1 MSRRRVVGNGGLHR
15 AVGIHSDLV
24 CVGCAQRLGLLLLY
38 DREQLEPG
46 EITVKGSLT
55 RRKIIWLAGVAGTAM
70 VGIAY
75 VLWRR
80 RARVSGSI
88 TEVAR
93 HVPQG
98 PYRIGAFIVALKT
111 GRDPSDFVLSVA
123 HSSRPE
129 RLLWQSIPGKS
140 FVSAAE
146 GKERVH
152 ESRAHLT
159 LEDEIRKLHP
169 DQTIDRVEER
179 GTDLVISGRLTNG
192 PDQGGVGYTL
202 SFSPVTGGRLRF
214 EAEVEEPCNRVYLTH
229 ASSSEERFFG
239 FGTQFSYF
247 DMKGHLVPILI
258 REQGIGRGEQ
268 PVTWAVDWRA
278 GAGGD
283 PYTSYASVPHY
294 ITSEARS
301 LFLENYE
308 YSTFDLREDDRV
320 QIGVFSSLMR
330 GQILGGDTPTQLIEQ
345 YTEYSGRMRPLPE
358 WIISGAVVGLQGGT
372 ERVRRIS
379 DKLESLGTPIAA
391 LWLQDWVGQRKTSF
405 GTQLWWNWE
414 LDRDHYPNWGPLR
427 EGLEEKN
434 IKLLTYIN
442 PFLCVDVSEKEGHR
456 RNLFEE
462 AARSG
467 YLVKNQDGEPY
478 KITISSFSAAL
489 VDLTNPEAWNWIKD
503 IIKGELIRNGASGW
517 MADFG
522 EGLPYDAV
530 LFSGADPKSYHDRY
544 AEEWARV
551 NREAISEAGRG
562 EDIVFFNRS
571 GYTKSPCYSTLFWV
585 GDQLVDW
592 DEHDGIKSAVTGLLS
607 SGLSGYSLE
616 HSDVGGYTA
625 IDNLLFKYHRSKELL
640 LRWIELGA
648 FTTVFRTHE
657 GNIPEVNH
665 QIYSDRE
672 TLTHFARFAKVYAAW
687 KPYRME
693 LVKEASETGLPV
705 LRHPF
710 IHYPDDLEVPGLDYQ
725 FMVGPELMVAPV
737 LDPGEDSVEVYFP
750 AGRWVHLWTGERYG
764 SPQRGVNET
773 VPAPVGEPAVFYKE
787 DSAEGTRF
795 REELERGGLL

>member
-1 MSRRRVVGNGGLHR
+1 VRRL
-15 AVGIHSDLV
+15 
-24 CVGCAQRLGLLLLY
+24 
-38 DREQLEPG
+38 
-46 EITVKGSLT
+46 LT
-55 RRKIIWLAGVAGTAM
+55 RRTFLSLAGVGIAGTTLLGA
-70 VGIAY
+70 AY
-75 VLWRR
+75 ALWRR
-80 RARVSGSI
+80 PARVSGAI

-93 HVPQG
+93 HVSPV
-98 PYRIGAFIVALKT
+98 PHRIGAFTVMLET
-111 GRDPSDFVLSVA
+111 GRGPSDVVLSVA
-123 HSSRPE
+123 HSSKPDRV
-129 RLLWQSIPGKS
+129 LWQSIPGES
-140 FVSAAE
+140 FLSAAE
-146 GKERVH
+146 GKETVR

-169 DQTIDRVEER
+169 DQTIDRIEER
-179 GTDLVISGRLTNG
+179 GTGLVITGRLTKGGN
-192 PDQGGVGYTL
+192 QRGVGYKL
-202 SFSPVTGGRLRF
+202 SFSPVTDGRLRF
-214 EAEVEEPCNRVYLTH
+214 EAEVEEPYNRVYLTH

-239 FGTQFSYF
+239 FGTQFTYF

-268 PVTWAVDWRA
+268 PVTWAVNWRA

-320 QIGVFSSLMR
+320 QVGVFSSLMR
-330 GQILGGDTPTQLIEQ
+330 GQILSGDTPAQLVEQ

-358 WIISGAVVGLQGGT
+358 WITSGAVVGLQGGT
-372 ERVRRIS
+372 DRALRIS
-379 DKLESLGTPIAA
+379 EELESLGTPIAA
-391 LWLQDWVGQRKTSF
+391 IWLQDWVGQRKTSF

-414 LDRDHYPNWGPLR
+414 LDRDHYLGWSSLR
-427 EGLEEKN
+427 ENLEERN
-434 IKLLTYIN
+434 IRLMTYIN
-442 PFLCVDVSEKEGHR
+442 PFLCDDAVQKKNHR

-462 AARSG
+462 AARNG
-467 YLVKNQDGEPY
+467 YLVKKQDGEPY
-478 KITISSFSAAL
+478 RITISSFSAAL
-489 VDLTNPEAWNWIKD
+489 VDLTNPEAWTWIKD
-503 IIKGELIRNGASGW
+503 IIKGELIGNGASGW

-522 EGLPYDAV
+522 EGLPYNAV
-530 LFSGADPKSYHDRY
+530 LFSGADPKRYHNRY

-562 EDIVFFNRS
+562 DDIVFFNRS
-571 GYTKSPCYSTLFWV
+571 GYTESPRYSTLFWV

-616 HSDVGGYTA
+616 HSDIGGYTA
-625 IDNLLFKYHRSKELL
+625 IDNPLFEYHRSKELL

-687 KPYRME
+687 KPYRTK

-705 LRHPF
+705 IRHPF
-710 IHYPDDLEVPGLDYQ
+710 IHYPKDPEVLALNYQ
-725 FMVGPELMVAPV
+725 YMVGPELMVAPV
-737 LDPGEDSVEVYFP
+737 LDPGADAVRVYIP

-764 SPQRGVNET
+764 APERGAYET
-773 VPAPVGEPAVFYKE
+773 LSAPIGEPAVFYKE
-787 DSAEGTRF
+787 GPEEGTRF
-795 REELERGGLL
+795 REELGRRGLL

>member
-1 MSRRRVVGNGGLHR
+1 VRRL
-15 AVGIHSDLV
+15 
-24 CVGCAQRLGLLLLY
+24 
-38 DREQLEPG
+38 
-46 EITVKGSLT
+46 LT
-55 RRKIIWLAGVAGTAM
+55 RRTFLSLAGVGIAGTTLLGA
-70 VGIAY
+70 AY
-75 VLWRR
+75 ALWRR
-80 RARVSGSI
+80 PARVSGAI

-93 HVPQG
+93 HVSPV
-98 PYRIGAFIVALKT
+98 PHRIGAFTVMLET
-111 GRDPSDFVLSVA
+111 GRGPSDVVLSVA
-123 HSSRPE
+123 HSSKPDRV
-129 RLLWQSIPGKS
+129 LWQSIPGES
-140 FVSAAE
+140 FLSAAE
-146 GKERVH
+146 GKETVR

-169 DQTIDRVEER
+169 DQTIDRIEER
-179 GTDLVISGRLTNG
+179 GTGLVVTGRLTKGGN
-192 PDQGGVGYTL
+192 QRGVGYKL
-202 SFSPVTGGRLRF
+202 SFSPVTDGRLRF
-214 EAEVEEPCNRVYLTH
+214 EAEVEEPYNRVYLTH

-239 FGTQFSYF
+239 FGTQFTYF

-268 PVTWAVDWRA
+268 PVTWAVNWRA

-320 QIGVFSSLMR
+320 QVGVFSSLMR
-330 GQILGGDTPTQLIEQ
+330 GQILSGDTPAQLVEQ

-358 WIISGAVVGLQGGT
+358 WITSGAVVGLQGGT
-372 ERVRRIS
+372 DRALRIS
-379 DKLESLGTPIAA
+379 EELESLGTPIAA
-391 LWLQDWVGQRKTSF
+391 IWLQDWVGQRKTSF

-414 LDRDHYPNWGPLR
+414 LDRDHYLGWSSLR
-427 EGLEEKN
+427 ENLEERN
-434 IKLLTYIN
+434 IRLMTYIN
-442 PFLCVDVSEKEGHR
+442 PFLCDDAVQKKNHR

-462 AARSG
+462 AARNG
-467 YLVKNQDGEPY
+467 YLVKKQDGEPY
-478 KITISSFSAAL
+478 RITISSFSAAL
-489 VDLTNPEAWNWIKD
+489 VDLTNPEAWTWIKD
-503 IIKGELIRNGASGW
+503 IIKGELIGNGASGW

-522 EGLPYDAV
+522 EGLPYNAV
-530 LFSGADPKSYHDRY
+530 LFSGADPKRYHNRY

-562 EDIVFFNRS
+562 DDIVFFNRS
-571 GYTKSPCYSTLFWV
+571 GYTESPRYSTLFWV

-616 HSDVGGYTA
+616 HSDIGGYTA
-625 IDNLLFKYHRSKELL
+625 IDNPLFEYHRSKELL

-687 KPYRME
+687 KPYRTK

-705 LRHPF
+705 IRHPF
-710 IHYPDDLEVPGLDYQ
+710 IHYPKDPEVLALNYQ
-725 FMVGPELMVAPV
+725 YMVGPELMVAPV
-737 LDPGEDSVEVYFP
+737 LDPGADAVRVYIP

-764 SPQRGVNET
+764 APERGAYET
-773 VPAPVGEPAVFYKE
+773 LSAPIGEPAVFYKE
-787 DSAEGTRF
+787 GPEEGTRF
-795 REELERGGLL
+795 REELGRRGLL

>member
-1 MSRRRVVGNGGLHR
+1 L
-15 AVGIHSDLV
+15 
-24 CVGCAQRLGLLLLY
+24 
-38 DREQLEPG
+38 
-46 EITVKGSLT
+46 LT
-55 RRKIIWLAGVAGTAM
+55 RRTFLSLAGVGIAGTTLLGATY
-70 VGIAY
+70 A
-75 VLWRR
+75 LWRR
-80 RARVSGSI
+80 PARVSGAI

-93 HVPQG
+93 HFSPVPH
-98 PYRIGAFIVALKT
+98 RIGAFTVMLET
-111 GRDPSDFVLSVA
+111 GRGPSDVVLSVA
-123 HSSRPE
+123 HSSKPDRV
-129 RLLWQSIPGKS
+129 LWQSIPGES
-140 FVSAAE
+140 FLSAAE
-146 GKERVH
+146 GKETVR

-169 DQTIDRVEER
+169 DQTIDRIEER
-179 GTDLVISGRLTNG
+179 GTDLVITGRLTRGGN
-192 PDQGGVGYTL
+192 QRGVGYKL
-202 SFSPVTGGRLRF
+202 SFSPVTDGRLRF
-214 EAEVEEPCNRVYLTH
+214 EAEVEEPYNRVYLTH

-239 FGTQFSYF
+239 FGTQFTYF

-268 PVTWAVDWRA
+268 PITWAVNWRA

-320 QIGVFSSLMR
+320 QVGVFSSLMR
-330 GQILGGDTPTQLIEQ
+330 GQILSGDTPAQLIEQ

-358 WIISGAVVGLQGGT
+358 WITSGAVVGLQGGT
-372 ERVRRIS
+372 DRALRIS
-379 DKLESLGTPIAA
+379 EELESLGTPIAA
-391 LWLQDWVGQRKTSF
+391 IWLQDWVGQRKTSF

-414 LDRDHYPNWGPLR
+414 LDRDHYLGWSSLR
-427 EGLEEKN
+427 ENLEERN
-434 IKLLTYIN
+434 IRLMTYIN
-442 PFLCVDVSEKEGHR
+442 PFLCDDAVQKKNHR

-462 AARSG
+462 AARNG

-478 KITISSFSAAL
+478 RITISSFSAAL
-489 VDLTNPEAWNWIKD
+489 VDLTNPEAWTWIKD
-503 IIKGELIRNGASGW
+503 IIKGELIGNGASGW

-522 EGLPYDAV
+522 EGLPYNAA

-562 EDIVFFNRS
+562 DDIVFFNRS
-571 GYTKSPCYSTLFWV
+571 GYTESPRYSTLFWV

-616 HSDVGGYTA
+616 HSDIGGYTA
-625 IDNLLFKYHRSKELL
+625 IDNPLFEYHRSKELL

-705 LRHPF
+705 IRHPF
-710 IHYPDDLEVPGLDYQ
+710 IHYPKDPKVLALNYQ
-725 FMVGPELMVAPV
+725 YMVGPELMVAPV
-737 LDPGEDSVEVYFP
+737 LDPGADAVRVYIP

-764 SPQRGVNET
+764 APERGAYET
-773 VPAPVGEPAVFYKE
+773 VSAPIGEPAVFYKE
-787 DSAEGTRF
+787 GPEEGTRF
-795 REELERGGLL
+795 REELGRRGLL

>member
-1 MSRRRVVGNGGLHR
+1 
-15 AVGIHSDLV
+15 
-24 CVGCAQRLGLLLLY
+24 LY
-38 DREQLEPG
+38 DGDRKEPE
-46 EITVKGSLT
+46 EIAVKRTLT
-55 RRKIIWLAGVAGTAM
+55 RKTFLWLAGIGVAGTAILG
-70 VGIAY
+70 VAY
-75 VLWRR
+75 LLWSRR
-80 RARVSGSI
+80 DPVSGSI

-93 HVPQG
+93 NVSPG
-98 PYRIGAFIVALKT
+98 PYRIGAFTVMMET
-111 GRDPSDFVLSVA
+111 GRSPSEVVLSVA
-123 HSSRPE
+123 HSSRSD
-129 RLLWQSIPGKS
+129 RILWQSIPGES
-140 FVSAAE
+140 FISAAE
-146 GKERVH
+146 GRETIH

-159 LEDEIRKLHP
+159 LEDEIRKLLP
-169 DQTIDRVEER
+169 DQTIDRAEMR
-179 GTDLVISGRLTNG
+179 GNALVITGRLTNRDD
-192 PDQGGVGYTL
+192 PMGVVYML
-202 SFSPVTGGRLRF
+202 SFSPVTDERLRF
-214 EAEVEEPCNRVYLTH
+214 QAEVEEPYNRVYLTH
-229 ASSSEERFFG
+229 ASSPEERFFG
-239 FGTQFSYF
+239 FGTQFTHF
-247 DMKGHLVPILI
+247 DKKGHLVPILI

-294 ITSEARS
+294 MTSEARS

-308 YSTFDLREDDRV
+308 YSTFDLRRDDRV

-330 GQILGGDTPTQLIEQ
+330 GQILAGDTPSRLIEQ

-358 WIISGAVVGLQGGT
+358 WILSGAVVGLQSGT
-372 ERVRRIS
+372 DRVRRIS
-379 DKLESLGTPIAA
+379 DELESLGTPIAA
-391 LWLQDWVGQRKTSF
+391 LWLQDWVGQRKTTF

-414 LDRDHYPNWGPLR
+414 LDRDHYPDWGSLR
-427 EGLEEKN
+427 ESLEEMN
-434 IKLLTYIN
+434 IRLMTYIN
-442 PFLCVDVSEKEGHR
+442 PFLCDDVAQKRNHR

-462 AARSG
+462 AARNG
-467 YLVKNQDGEPY
+467 YFVKNQEGEPY

-489 VDLTNPEAWNWIKD
+489 VDLTNPEAWSWIKD
-503 IIKGELIRNGASGW
+503 IIKGELIGNGASGW

-551 NREAISEAGRG
+551 NREAISEVGRG
-562 EDIVFFNRS
+562 DDIVFFNRS

-616 HSDVGGYTA
+616 HSDIGGYTA
-625 IDNLLFKYHRSKELL
+625 LDHPLFEYHRSRELL

-665 QIYSDRE
+665 QIYSDTQ

-687 KPYRME
+687 KPYRID
-693 LVKEASETGLPV
+693 LVKEASQSGLPV

-710 IHYPDDLEVPGLDYQ
+710 IHYPNDPEVSGLEYQ

-737 LDPGEDSVEVYFP
+737 LDPGEDSVDIYLP
-750 AGRWVHLWTGERYG
+750 AGKWVHLWTGERYG
-764 SPQRGVNET
+764 LPRRGAHET
-773 VPAPVGEPAVFYKE
+773 VPAPIGEPAVFYKE

-795 REELERGGLL
+795 REELDRRGLL

>member
-1 MSRRRVVGNGGLHR
+1 L
-15 AVGIHSDLV
+15 
-24 CVGCAQRLGLLLLY
+24 
-38 DREQLEPG
+38 
-46 EITVKGSLT
+46 LT
-55 RRKIIWLAGVAGTAM
+55 RRTFLSLAGVGIAGTTLLGA
-70 VGIAY
+70 AY
-75 VLWRR
+75 ALWRR
-80 RARVSGSI
+80 PARVSGAI

-93 HVPQG
+93 HVSPV
-98 PYRIGAFIVALKT
+98 PHRIGAFTVMLET
-111 GRDPSDFVLSVA
+111 GRGPSDVVLSVA
-123 HSSRPE
+123 HSSKPDRV
-129 RLLWQSIPGKS
+129 LWQSIPGES
-140 FVSAAE
+140 FLSAAE
-146 GKERVH
+146 GKETVR

-169 DQTIDRVEER
+169 DQTIDRIEER
-179 GTDLVISGRLTNG
+179 GTDLVITGRLTK
-192 PDQGGVGYTL
+192 GGNQRGAGYKL
-202 SFSPVTGGRLRF
+202 SFSPVTDGRLRF
-214 EAEVEEPCNRVYLTH
+214 EAEVEEPYNRVYLTH

-239 FGTQFSYF
+239 FGTQFTYF

-268 PVTWAVDWRA
+268 PVTWAVNWRA

-320 QIGVFSSLMR
+320 QVGVFSSLMR
-330 GQILGGDTPTQLIEQ
+330 GQILSGDTPAQLVEQ

-358 WIISGAVVGLQGGT
+358 WITSGAVVGLQGGT
-372 ERVRRIS
+372 DRALRIS
-379 DKLESLGTPIAA
+379 EELESLGTPIAA
-391 LWLQDWVGQRKTSF
+391 IWLQDWVGQRKTSF

-414 LDRDHYPNWGPLR
+414 LDRDHYLGWSSLR
-427 EGLEEKN
+427 ENLEERN
-434 IKLLTYIN
+434 IRLMTYIN
-442 PFLCVDVSEKEGHR
+442 PFLCDDAVQKKNHR

-462 AARSG
+462 AARNG

-478 KITISSFSAAL
+478 RITISSFSAAL
-489 VDLTNPEAWNWIKD
+489 VDLTNPEAWTWIKD
-503 IIKGELIRNGASGW
+503 IIKGELIGNGASGW

-522 EGLPYDAV
+522 EGLPYNAV
-530 LFSGADPKSYHDRY
+530 LFSGADPKRYHNRY

-562 EDIVFFNRS
+562 DDIVFFNRS
-571 GYTKSPCYSTLFWV
+571 GYTESPRYSTLFWV

-616 HSDVGGYTA
+616 HSDIGGYTA
-625 IDNLLFKYHRSKELL
+625 IDNPLFEYHRSKELL

-687 KPYRME
+687 KPYRTE

-705 LRHPF
+705 IRHPF
-710 IHYPDDLEVPGLDYQ
+710 IHYPKDPEVLALNYQ
-725 FMVGPELMVAPV
+725 YMVGPELMVAPV
-737 LDPGEDSVEVYFP
+737 LDPGADAVRVYIP

-764 SPQRGVNET
+764 APERGAYET
-773 VPAPVGEPAVFYKE
+773 LSAPIGEPAVFYKE
-787 DSAEGTRF
+787 GSEEGTRF
-795 REELERGGLL
+795 REELGRRGLL

>member
-1 MSRRRVVGNGGLHR
+1 L
-15 AVGIHSDLV
+15 
-24 CVGCAQRLGLLLLY
+24 
-38 DREQLEPG
+38 
-46 EITVKGSLT
+46 LT
-55 RRKIIWLAGVAGTAM
+55 RRTFLSLAGVGIAGTTLLGA
-70 VGIAY
+70 AY
-75 VLWRR
+75 ALWRR
-80 RARVSGSI
+80 PARVSGAI

-93 HVPQG
+93 HVSPV
-98 PYRIGAFIVALKT
+98 PHRIGAFTVMLET
-111 GRDPSDFVLSVA
+111 GRGPSDVVLSVA
-123 HSSRPE
+123 HSSKPDRV
-129 RLLWQSIPGKS
+129 LWQSIPGES
-140 FVSAAE
+140 FLSAAE
-146 GKERVH
+146 GKETVR

-159 LEDEIRKLHP
+159 LADEIRKLHP
-169 DQTIDRVEER
+169 DQTIDRIEER
-179 GTDLVISGRLTNG
+179 GTDLVITGRLTK
-192 PDQGGVGYTL
+192 GGNQRGAGYKL
-202 SFSPVTGGRLRF
+202 SFSPVTDGRLRF
-214 EAEVEEPCNRVYLTH
+214 EAEVEEPYNRVYLTH

-239 FGTQFSYF
+239 FGTQFTYF

-268 PVTWAVDWRA
+268 PVTWAVNWRA

-320 QIGVFSSLMR
+320 QVGVFSSLMR
-330 GQILGGDTPTQLIEQ
+330 GQILSGDTPAQLVEQ

-358 WIISGAVVGLQGGT
+358 WITSGAVVGLQGGT
-372 ERVRRIS
+372 DRALRIS
-379 DKLESLGTPIAA
+379 EELESLGTPIAA
-391 LWLQDWVGQRKTSF
+391 IWLQDWVGQRKTSF

-414 LDRDHYPNWGPLR
+414 LDRDHYLGWSSLR
-427 EGLEEKN
+427 ENLEERN
-434 IKLLTYIN
+434 IRLMTYIN
-442 PFLCVDVSEKEGHR
+442 PFLCDDAVQKKNHR

-462 AARSG
+462 AARNG

-478 KITISSFSAAL
+478 RITISSFSAAL
-489 VDLTNPEAWNWIKD
+489 VDLTNPEAWTWIKD
-503 IIKGELIRNGASGW
+503 IIKGELIGNGASGW

-522 EGLPYDAV
+522 EGLPYNAV
-530 LFSGADPKSYHDRY
+530 LFSGADPKRYHNRY

-562 EDIVFFNRS
+562 DDIVFFNRS
-571 GYTKSPCYSTLFWV
+571 GYTESPRYSTLFWV

-616 HSDVGGYTA
+616 HSDIGGYTA
-625 IDNLLFKYHRSKELL
+625 IDNPLFEYHRSKELL

-687 KPYRME
+687 KPYRTE

-705 LRHPF
+705 IRHPF
-710 IHYPDDLEVPGLDYQ
+710 IHYPKDPEVLALNYQ
-725 FMVGPELMVAPV
+725 YMVGPELMVAPV
-737 LDPGEDSVEVYFP
+737 LDPGADAVRVYIP

-764 SPQRGVNET
+764 APERGAYET
-773 VPAPVGEPAVFYKE
+773 VSAPIGEPAVFYKE
-787 DSAEGTRF
+787 GPEEGTRF
-795 REELERGGLL
+795 REELGRRGLL

>member
-1 MSRRRVVGNGGLHR
+1 VRRL
-15 AVGIHSDLV
+15 
-24 CVGCAQRLGLLLLY
+24 
-38 DREQLEPG
+38 
-46 EITVKGSLT
+46 LT
-55 RRKIIWLAGVAGTAM
+55 RRTFLSLAGVGIAGTTLLGA
-70 VGIAY
+70 AY
-75 VLWRR
+75 ALWRR
-80 RARVSGSI
+80 PARVSGAI

-93 HVPQG
+93 HVSPV
-98 PYRIGAFIVALKT
+98 PHRIGAFTVMLET
-111 GRDPSDFVLSVA
+111 GRGPSDVVLSVA
-123 HSSRPE
+123 HSSKPDRV
-129 RLLWQSIPGKS
+129 LWQSIPGES
-140 FVSAAE
+140 FLSAAE
-146 GKERVH
+146 GKETVR

-169 DQTIDRVEER
+169 DQTIDRIEER
-179 GTDLVISGRLTNG
+179 GTGLVITGRLTKGGN
-192 PDQGGVGYTL
+192 QRGVGYKL
-202 SFSPVTGGRLRF
+202 SFSPVTDGRLRF
-214 EAEVEEPCNRVYLTH
+214 EAEVEEPYNRVYLTH

-239 FGTQFSYF
+239 FGTQFTYF

-268 PVTWAVDWRA
+268 PITWAVNWRA

-320 QIGVFSSLMR
+320 QVGVFSSLMR
-330 GQILGGDTPTQLIEQ
+330 GQILSGDTPAQLVEQ

-358 WIISGAVVGLQGGT
+358 WITSGAVVGLQGGT
-372 ERVRRIS
+372 DRALRIS
-379 DKLESLGTPIAA
+379 EELESLGTPIAA
-391 LWLQDWVGQRKTSF
+391 IWLQDWVGQRKTSF

-414 LDRDHYPNWGPLR
+414 LDRDHYLGWSSLR
-427 EGLEEKN
+427 ENLEERN
-434 IKLLTYIN
+434 IRLMTYIN
-442 PFLCVDVSEKEGHR
+442 PFLCDDAVQKKNHR

-462 AARSG
+462 AARNG

-478 KITISSFSAAL
+478 RITISSFSAAL
-489 VDLTNPEAWNWIKD
+489 VDLTNPEAWTWIKD
-503 IIKGELIRNGASGW
+503 IIKGELIGNGASGW

-522 EGLPYDAV
+522 EGLPYNAV
-530 LFSGADPKSYHDRY
+530 LFSGADPKRYHNRY

-562 EDIVFFNRS
+562 DDIVFFNRS
-571 GYTKSPCYSTLFWV
+571 GYTESPRYSTLFWV

-616 HSDVGGYTA
+616 HSDIGGYTA
-625 IDNLLFKYHRSKELL
+625 IDNPLFEYHRSKELL

-687 KPYRME
+687 KPYRTE

-705 LRHPF
+705 IRHPF
-710 IHYPDDLEVPGLDYQ
+710 IHYPKDPEVLALNYQ
-725 FMVGPELMVAPV
+725 YMVGPELMVAPV
-737 LDPGEDSVEVYFP
+737 LDPGADAVRVYIP

-764 SPQRGVNET
+764 APERGAYET
-773 VPAPVGEPAVFYKE
+773 VSAPIGEPAVFYKE
-787 DSAEGTRF
+787 GPEEGTRF
-795 REELERGGLL
+795 REELGRRGLL